1 MIASNAFP
9 LQLKNMLFHFNRLM
23 LHTIT
28 ISIFWDKNILSYYS
42 LTRQVWAV
50 SVKINRLLE
59 QTAPAGP
66 FSRTVQSKQELS
78 NQTNLFERLELV
90 SLDITSFSILP
101 PLVITFLHCLSKHS
115 KTQNIFENICQS
127 FKFKVARPMPIKFR
141 RRYNVVSATEMN
153 VTVSKLYEVSSNIA

>member
-1 MIASNAFP
+1 MLQRICYTMLQKNNDCIKCFP
-9 LQLKNMLFHFNRLM
+9 LQLKNVLFHFNRLM

-66 FSRTVQSKQELS
+66 LLKNS
-78 NQTNLFERLELV
+78 
-90 SLDITSFSILP
+90 SI
-101 PLVITFLHCLSKHS
+101 KARA
-115 KTQNIFENICQS
+115 
-127 FKFKVARPMPIKFR
+127 FKPDKPVRAP
-141 RRYNVVSATEMN
+141 
-153 VTVSKLYEVSSNIA
+153 